1 VSPSERERIRA
12 QVRES
17 RQRQGL
23 PEHVEDTTVLDR
35 LAGRLL
41 EQKAAPA
48 DSACGAT
55 STLTRNGGPGSSPGR
70 RDHPAAAKQQKGRGQ
85 YATVP

>member
-1 VSPSERERIRA
+1 VSLSERERIRA

-23 PEHVEDTTVLDR
+23 PEHVEDTTVLDQ

-41 EQKAAPA
+41 EHRAAPSG
-48 DSACGAT
+48 SASGAAWT
-55 STLTRNGGPGSSPGR
+55 STRNGGPGSSPGR
-70 RDHPAAAKQQKGRGQ
+70 HSTIPPPHTRKGPVQ
-85 YATVP
+85 HATVP

>member
-1 VSPSERERIRA
+1 MSPSERERIRA

-23 PEHVEDTTVLDR
+23 PEHVEDTTMLDR

-41 EQKAAPA
+41 ADGPMAPGTGLP
-48 DSACGAT
+48 SG
-55 STLTRNGGPGSSPGR
+55 RNTDR
-70 RDHPAAAKQQKGRGQ
+70 
-85 YATVP
+85 T

>member
-1 VSPSERERIRA
+1 MSPSERERIRA

-41 EQKAAPA
+41 A
-48 DSACGAT
+48 DDKMA
-55 STLTRNGGPGSSPGR
+55 LGPGLPNASNT
-70 RDHPAAAKQQKGRGQ
+70 AQ
-85 YATVP
+85 T

>member
-1 VSPSERERIRA
+1 MSPSQRERIRV

-35 LAGRLL
+35 LAGRVL
-41 EQKAAPA
+41 EQGAAPSG
-48 DSACGAT
+48 SASGAVPAG
-55 STLTRNGGPGSSPGR
+55 STAQT
-70 RDHPAAAKQQKGRGQ
+70 
-85 YATVP
+85 

>member
-41 EQKAAPA
+41 A
-48 DSACGAT
+48 DDTMA
-55 STLTRNGGPGSSPGR
+55 LGPGLPSGSDAR
-70 RDHPAAAKQQKGRGQ
+70 
-85 YATVP
+85 T

>member
-1 VSPSERERIRA
+1 VSPRERERIRA

-23 PEHVEDTTVLDR
+23 PEHVLDITVLDR

-41 EQKAAPA
+41 EHKAAPSG
-48 DSACGAT
+48 SASGAMPAG
-55 STLTRNGGPGSSPGR
+55 STAQT
-70 RDHPAAAKQQKGRGQ
+70 
-85 YATVP
+85 

>member
-1 VSPSERERIRA
+1 VSPAERERIRA

-23 PEHVEDTTVLDR
+23 PAHVQDTSVLDR

-41 EQKAAPA
+41 T
-48 DSACGAT
+48 DGAT
-55 STLTRNGGPGSSPGR
+55 R
-70 RDHPAAAKQQKGRGQ
+70 RDQGRQASPPGPASGANGRG
-85 YATVP
+85 AA

>member
-1 VSPSERERIRA
+1 MSPSDRERIRA

-23 PEHVEDTTVLDR
+23 PEHVRDATVLDR

-41 EQKAAPA
+41 EQRPAPWGSVRGTSS
-48 DSACGAT
+48 SARSA
-55 STLTRNGGPGSSPGR
+55 
-70 RDHPAAAKQQKGRGQ
+70 
-85 YATVP
+85 

>member
-41 EQKAAPA
+41 ADDPTAP
-48 DSACGAT
+48 
-55 STLTRNGGPGSSPGR
+55 GPGPPRGR
-70 RDHPAAAKQQKGRGQ
+70 SADR
-85 YATVP
+85 T